1 MEHHQISKLLNNSTA
16 SKFETRKWSEVND
29 LLGAQNSVG
38 RNIRFKTP
46 VIKSH
51 LCDYSDVYIVVKG
64 TVTVES
70 TSANNWIDKNVNQYS
85 ITHS

>member
-16 SKFETRKWSEVND
+16 LKFETRKWSEVND
-29 LLGAQNSVG
+29 LSGAQNSVDK
-38 RNIRFKTP
+38 NIRFKTP

-64 TVTVES
+64 
-70 TSANNWIDKNVNQYS
+70 Q
-85 ITHS
+85 

>member
-16 SKFETRKWSEVND
+16 SKFEARKWSEVN
-29 LLGAQNSVG
+29 LSGAQNSVG

-70 TSANNWIDKNVNQYS
+70 TVANNWIDKNVNQYS

>member
-16 SKFETRKWSEVND
+16 SKFETRKWSEVN
-29 LLGAQNSVG
+29 LSGAQNSVG

-64 TVTVES
+64 TKGTVTVES
-70 TSANNWIDKNVNQYS
+70 TVANN
-85 ITHS
+85 

>member
-16 SKFETRKWSEVND
+16 SKSETRKWSEVND
-29 LLGAQNSVG
+29 LSGAQNSVDK
-38 RNIRFKTP
+38 NIRFKTP

-64 TVTVES
+64 
-70 TSANNWIDKNVNQYS
+70 Q
-85 ITHS
+85 